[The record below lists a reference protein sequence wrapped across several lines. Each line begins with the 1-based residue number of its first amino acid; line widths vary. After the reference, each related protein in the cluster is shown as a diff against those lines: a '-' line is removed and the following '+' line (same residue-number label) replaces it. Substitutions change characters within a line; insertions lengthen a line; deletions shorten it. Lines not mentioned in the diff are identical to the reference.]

1 VEILIGLPESGGR
14 LATEAEML
22 DTPALVSASA
32 FWNGERFVLPGA
44 RVVTVAGR
52 KVREGSRLDGL
63 DVALDS
69 AGYTAMVNPAWGGK
83 YPWTIAQYLELALWL
98 RPRWYSAMDF
108 CVEPQVAADRAE
120 VERRVYETAANLL
133 RTFGLVNQ
141 WRMEILGKIL
151 ETGSDPHAAVQT
163 SLDMCRDPMPILQ
176 GWRTDDYR
184 RSISLTGEA
193 LSIAARPWPSLI
205 GIGSVCRRE
214 LSGPAGVYAVLN
226 AVDQLLPPHVR
237 LHLFGVKGD
246 GMAELAACPRVA
258 SVDSCAWDDG
268 LRHDLQQQRRALS
281 RAEGIDIREASKR
294 IPSSEEKRASAMR
307 AWLEGQ
313 QRRAETPP
321 TGQVSLFWR
330 VPG

>member
-1 VEILIGLPESGGR
+1 MEILIGLPEPGGR

-32 FWNGERFVLPGA
+32 FWSGERFVLPGA
-44 RVVTVAGR
+44 RTVTVAGR

-83 YPWTIAQYLELALWL
+83 YPWTIAQYLELATWL
-98 RPRWYSAMDF
+98 RPRWYSAMDL

-120 VERRVYETAANLL
+120 VERRVYETARNLI
-133 RTFGLVNQ
+133 RTYNIITQ
-141 WRMEILGKIL
+141 WRGEL
-151 ETGSDPHAAVQT
+151 
-163 SLDMCRDPMPILQ
+163 LDAGVEAGTCLDLCRDPMPILQ

-214 LSGPAGVYAVLN
+214 LGGPAGVYAVLS

-237 LHLFGVKGD
+237 LHLFGVKGS

-294 IPSSEEKRASAMR
+294 IPSSEEKRAGAMR

-313 QRRAETPP
+313 QRRTEVPP
-321 TGQVSLFWR
+321 KGQVSLFWR
-330 VPG
+330 APG